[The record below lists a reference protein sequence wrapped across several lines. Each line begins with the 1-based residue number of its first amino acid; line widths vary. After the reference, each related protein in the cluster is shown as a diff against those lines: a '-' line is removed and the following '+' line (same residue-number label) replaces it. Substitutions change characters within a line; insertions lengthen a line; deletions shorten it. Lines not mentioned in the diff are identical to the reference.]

1 MHTAGVLDDGVFGGL
16 TSDRVDGVLR
26 PKVDGAWYLHEL
38 TRDLELAAFVL
49 FSSVAGVLGSPGQA
63 SYAAANTFLD
73 ALARQRRA
81 CGLPAVSLAWGL
93 WDETSAMTGALDQS
107 DRARIG
113 RSGLLPLA
121 ADEGLALFDAALAT
135 GEPLVVPAK
144 FDLAAARHE
153 QLPVP
158 AVLRALVRTAR
169 RTAMADAGPGGTSS
183 AHQLAA
189 LPVADREKALLD
201 IVRTQV
207 ATVLGHRAPGLIDA
221 GRAFHELGFDSLTAV
236 ELRNRLNALSGL
248 RLPSTVVFDYPN
260 PRALAGY
267 LSTELLGAERFAT
280 VEGPSAVVAADDD
293 PVVIV
298 GMSCRFPG
306 GVGSPEEFWGLLE
319 GEVDA
324 VSEFPSGRGWDVE
337 ALYDPDPENPGTSY
351 VREGAFLHDA
361 DGFDAAFFGISPRE
375 ALAMDPQQRLL
386 LEASWEA
393 FERAGID
400 PDTLAGS
407 PTGVF
412 VGAIA
417 QNYAQRLGAAPE
429 GVEGYLVTGNTSSVV
444 SGRVSYTFGLEGP
457 AVTVDTA
464 CSSSLVALH
473 LAVQALRNGEC
484 DLALAGGVTVLADP
498 ATFVEFSRQRGL
510 AVDGR
515 CKPFAGGADGTG
527 WGEGVGLLLVER
539 LSDARRRGHDV
550 VAVVRGSAVNQDGA
564 SNGLTAP
571 NGPSQQRVIRQAL
584 SGAGLSAADVD
595 AVEAH
600 GTGTK
605 LGDPIEAQALLAT
618 YGQGRAPERPLW
630 LGSVKSNIGHTQAAA
645 GVAGVIKMVLA
656 MQRGVLPRT
665 LHVDEP
671 SPHVDWSSGAVS
683 VLSEAVEWPETPED
697 RPRRAAVS
705 SFGISG
711 TNAHIILEQAPAAE
725 VVDDAA
731 VGEDHG
737 PVPLLL
743 SAKSEDA
750 RRAQAERLR
759 TLLAGDGAIALP
771 DAGHALVTRRSHLDH
786 RAVLVAADRT
796 EALAALEALG
806 LGTSAPGVI
815 TGSVTD
821 ARGRIAFVFPGQG
834 SQWVGMGAGLL
845 DSAPAFA
852 VSIERCEAALK
863 PYVDWSLSEVLRGGA
878 LDRVEVIQP
887 VSWAVMVSLAGL
899 WRSVGV
905 VPDAVVGHSQGEIAA
920 AAVSG
925 ALSLED
931 AARVVALRSQ
941 VIAREL
947 AGLGGMASIPLP
959 VDAVRQ
965 RIAENA
971 ELSIAAVN
979 GPGSTVVSGDATAV
993 TTLVAAYEEEGV
1005 RARRIPVDYASHS
1018 AHVERIEAEL
1028 ARVLAS
1034 VEPRAPRVP
1043 FLSSVTGEWIGS
1055 TDLDGGYWYRNLRQ
1069 TVEFE
1074 TAVRTLVAE
1083 GFGTFVESSAHPVLT
1098 VGIQGTVEAAESAA
1112 VVTGSLRRDEGGIG
1126 RFLVSAAELAV
1137 HGVAVD
1143 WPAYFA
1149 SLARRPVRPVE
1160 LPTYPFQHQSFWLTD
1175 DGAPGDAGDLGLA
1188 PVHHP
1193 LLGAALTPAG
1203 RDGLTLTGRL
1213 SLRTH
1218 PWLADHAVLDT
1229 VLLPGTAFIELALH
1243 AGDRV
1248 GCPDVE
1254 ELTLHAPLLI
1264 PGTGAIRLQLEVESP
1279 DGAGR
1284 RAFSVHSCPQDDT
1297 GSGEWTRHA
1306 SGFLVADAAAS
1317 RASEAPSGL
1326 EVWPPAGAEAL
1337 PVQDWYERLEA
1348 GGYGY
1353 GPLFQG
1359 LRAAWRLGEDT
1370 YAEVTL
1376 PEEAVGEA
1384 GAFGIHPALLDSAL
1398 HVLGVA
1404 RSTRDDA
1411 SDDDGV
1417 RLPFAWTG
1425 VSLHATGA
1433 SVLRVRLTSAGDDAV
1448 ALRIADAE
1456 GAPVATVASLVSR
1469 AIPAAQLA
1477 AERDARTRRDDALFQ
1492 VDWVPAPQAADP
1504 SAESAPSVA
1513 PAEAGVWAVL
1523 GAPDSPLDLAATL
1536 SPSLPV
1542 LAYDSLAALG
1552 EAVESG
1558 APAPDLVLAPWASAV
1573 AGGGPE
1579 APDAEVPE
1587 RVRAVLGEV
1596 LETVQTCLADT
1607 RFEQSRLVVVTRGAV
1622 AAGPEEPVGDLALAP
1637 VWGLL
1642 RSAQSEHP
1650 GRLVVVDVDGS
1661 AASLT
1666 ALPTA
1671 VAGDDGQVAIR
1682 NGTVLVPRLARVARV
1697 TPPTSPTAAG
1707 LAGGEGTVLVTGAS
1721 GTLGGLVARHLVVE
1735 HGVRRLLLVSRR
1747 GAAAP
1752 RAGELRAELA
1762 GLGAE
1767 VAFATCDVSD
1777 RGAVASLLASVPVE
1791 HPLVAVVHTAGVLDD
1806 GVFAGLTPDRLD
1818 GVLRPKVDGA
1828 WHLHELTKDLDL
1840 AAFVLFSSAAGTL
1853 GSPGQ
1858 ANYAAANTFLD
1869 ALAQHRRGRQLP
1881 ATAIAWGQW
1890 GQASGMTG
1898 HLRTEDLARISRSG
1912 FTSMTSERGLELLD
1926 AALAAD
1932 RPVTLAAELDRAA
1945 LRSQPVPPALFRGL
1959 IRTTAR
1965 RTASG
1970 ASGARTLA
1978 QRLAATPEAERQPM
1992 VVEWVRGEVATIL
2005 GHASAGLVDI
2015 DLAFKELGFDS
2026 LMAVELRNRLNALSG
2041 LRLPATLVFDYPT
2054 PTALAAHLLA
2064 GIAPAPTTPAAS
2076 VLAELDALE
2085 ASLASLTAITN
2096 APAEVASG
2104 AEGPDVRT
2112 QVVQRLQALTATLT
2126 AAHGGAPGEA
2136 DGVADQIESAST
2148 AEILDFIDNE
2158 LGRSNSR

>member
-1 MHTAGVLDDGVFGGL
+1 M
-16 TSDRVDGVLR
+16 
-26 PKVDGAWYLHEL
+26 
-38 TRDLELAAFVL
+38 
-49 FSSVAGVLGSPGQA
+49 
-63 SYAAANTFLD
+63 
-73 ALARQRRA
+73 
-81 CGLPAVSLAWGL
+81 
-93 WDETSAMTGALDQS
+93 
-107 DRARIG
+107 
-113 RSGLLPLA
+113 
-121 ADEGLALFDAALAT
+121 
-135 GEPLVVPAK
+135 
-144 FDLAAARHE
+144 
-153 QLPVP
+153 
-158 AVLRALVRTAR
+158 
-169 RTAMADAGPGGTSS
+169 
-183 AHQLAA
+183 
-189 LPVADREKALLD
+189 
-201 IVRTQV
+201 
-207 ATVLGHRAPGLIDA
+207 
-221 GRAFHELGFDSLTAV
+221 
-236 ELRNRLNALSGL
+236 
-248 RLPSTVVFDYPN
+248 
-260 PRALAGY
+260 
-267 LSTELLGAERFAT
+267 
-280 VEGPSAVVAADDD
+280 
-293 PVVIV
+293 
-298 GMSCRFPG
+298 
-306 GVGSPEEFWGLLE
+306 
-319 GEVDA
+319 
-324 VSEFPSGRGWDVE
+324 
-337 ALYDPDPENPGTSY
+337 
-351 VREGAFLHDA
+351 
-361 DGFDAAFFGISPRE
+361 
-375 ALAMDPQQRLL
+375 
-386 LEASWEA
+386 
-393 FERAGID
+393 
-400 PDTLAGS
+400 
-407 PTGVF
+407 
-412 VGAIA
+412 
-417 QNYAQRLGAAPE
+417 
-429 GVEGYLVTGNTSSVV
+429 
-444 SGRVSYTFGLEGP
+444 
-457 AVTVDTA
+457 
-464 CSSSLVALH
+464 
-473 LAVQALRNGEC
+473 
-484 DLALAGGVTVLADP
+484 
-498 ATFVEFSRQRGL
+498 
-510 AVDGR
+510 
-515 CKPFAGGADGTG
+515 
-527 WGEGVGLLLVER
+527 
-539 LSDARRRGHDV
+539 
-550 VAVVRGSAVNQDGA
+550 RGSAVNQDGA

-618 YGQGRAPERPLW
+618 YGQERAPERPLW

-656 MQRGVLPRT
+656 MRHGVLPRT

-671 SPHVDWSSGAVS
+671 SPHVDWSTGAVS
-683 VLSEAVEWPETPED
+683 VLSEAVEWPETAED

-711 TNAHIILEQAPAAE
+711 TNAHIILEQAPVVE
-725 VVDDAA
+725 VVDGAA
-731 VGEDHG
+731 VEEDQG

-743 SAKSEDA
+743 SAKTDDA
-750 RRAQAERLR
+750 LRAQADRLR
-759 TLLAGDGAIALP
+759 TLLAGDGAITLT
-771 DAGHALVTRRSHLDH
+771 DAGHTLATRRAALDH
-786 RAVLVAADRT
+786 RAVLIAADRT
-796 EALAALEALG
+796 EALAALEALS

-821 ARGRIAFVFPGQG
+821 TRGRTAFVFPGQG
-834 SQWVGMGAGLL
+834 SQWVGMGAELL

-852 VSIERCEAALK
+852 ASIERCEAALK
-863 PYVDWSLSEVLRGGA
+863 PYVDWSLSEMLRGGA

-887 VSWAVMVSLAGL
+887 VSWAVMVSLAEL

-959 VDAVRQ
+959 VDTVRQ
-965 RIAENA
+965 RLADTA
-971 ELSIAAVN
+971 GLSVAAVN

-1028 ARVLAS
+1028 AQVLAS
-1034 VEPRAPRVP
+1034 VEPRAPKVP

-1055 TDLDGGYWYRNLRQ
+1055 TDLDGGYWYRNLRR

-1098 VGIQGTVEAAESAA
+1098 VGVQETVEAA

-1126 RFLVSAAELAV
+1126 RFLVSAAELSV

-1143 WPAYFA
+1143 WAAYFG
-1149 SLARRPVRPVE
+1149 SLARHPAGPVE

-1203 RDGLTLTGRL
+1203 RDGLMLTGRL

-1229 VLLPGTAFIELALH
+1229 VLLPGTAFVELALH

-1254 ELTLHAPLLI
+1254 ELTLHAPLPI
-1264 PGTGAIRLQLEVESP
+1264 PETGAIRLQLEVESP
-1279 DGAGR
+1279 DGTGR
-1284 RAFSVHSCPQDDT
+1284 CAFAVHSCPQDDT

-1306 SGFLVADAAAS
+1306 SGFLVADAAAG
-1317 RASEAPSGL
+1317 RAAEAPSGL

-1359 LRAAWRLGEDT
+1359 LRAAWRLGEET

-1398 HVLGVA
+1398 HVLGVGQA
-1404 RSTRDDA
+1404 TRDDA
-1411 SDDDGV
+1411 AAEDDGV

-1433 SVLRVRLTSAGDDAV
+1433 SLLRVRLTPVGEDAV

-1456 GAPVATVASLVSR
+1456 GAPVATVGSLVSR

-1492 VDWVPAPQAADP
+1492 VDWVPAPQAADAGL
-1504 SAESAPSVA
+1504 S
-1513 PAEAGVWAVL
+1513 EAGVWAVL
-1523 GAPDSPLDLAATL
+1523 GAPDSPLDLAAAL
-1536 SPSLPV
+1536 SPTLPV

-1558 APAPDLVLAPWASAV
+1558 APAPDLVLAPWVSAAEGGSEAS
-1573 AGGGPE
+1573 
-1579 APDAEVPE
+1579 DAQVPE
-1587 RVRAVLGEV
+1587 RVRAALGAM
-1596 LETVQTCLADT
+1596 LETVQAWLADA

-1622 AAGPEEPVGDLALAP
+1622 AAGTEEPVGDLALAP

-1650 GRLVVVDVDGS
+1650 GRLLVVDVDES
-1661 AASLT
+1661 VDSLA
-1666 ALPTA
+1666 ALPAA
-1671 VAGDDGQVAIR
+1671 VAGDDGQIAVR
-1682 NGTVLVPRLARVARV
+1682 DGTVLVPRLARVA
-1697 TPPTSPTAAG
+1697 PPTTPTT
-1707 LAGGEGTVLVTGAS
+1707 LDVGGEGTVLVTGAL

-1747 GAAAP
+1747 GSAAP
-1752 RAGELRAELA
+1752 GAVELRAELA

-1767 VAFATCDVSD
+1767 AVFAACDVSD
-1777 RGAVASLLASVPVE
+1777 RAAVAGLLASVPVE

-1806 GVFAGLTPDRLD
+1806 GVFAGLTPERLD

-1869 ALAQHRRGRQLP
+1869 ALAQHRRSRRLP

-1898 HLRTEDLARISRSG
+1898 HLRTGDLARISRSG

-1932 RPVTLAAELDRAA
+1932 RPVALAAELDRAA

-2005 GHASAGLVDI
+2005 GHTSAALVDT

-2085 ASLASLTAITN
+2085 ASLASLAASTDG
-2096 APAEVASG
+2096 PADAASG
-2104 AEGPDVRT
+2104 TDGPDVRV
-2112 QVVQRLQALTATLT
+2112 QVVQRLQSLTATLT